1 MNKEQLIEKAIKE
14 TLVIENHESIHI
26 AVKRIIDSLNTRTES
41 KPIQVSEPVN
51 IEGEYWDA
59 KQVIENPKDYHKQT
73 VYDAGNF
80 IRGYE
85 LALSQQPEVSQEYF
99 DKMYSIL
106 DDSEGWKPMNKEK
119 LKQDIRNLLKELQV
133 PESLLDY
140 GTDEFNEV
148 IENGY
153 NDNTRTESRPIQVSD
168 AMIEKQFPLYQ
179 EQRIK
184 QTGGH
189 YEVIPSINY
198 LNQAKQTG
206 AKWALSQ
213 QSEVSQEYFDKI
225 HSILDDS
232 EGWVSVDDRLP
243 EINKPVLI
251 FAKYGKQATARRT
264 GELWI
269 DLMRTQHSYGSITHW
284 QHYLTHLK
292 NKIMA
297 QITTIYEYPPIPIR
311 DYDWSA
317 IRKDYEGGDLIGHGR
332 TAQDAIE
339 DLINQE
345 ENK

>member
-1 MNKEQLIEKAIKE
+1 MNKLQLIKKYLGMIMIDYPENDKIYLDLDQLIEE
-14 TLVIENHESIHI
+14 VLQ
-26 AVKRIIDSLNTRTES
+26 NTRTES

-51 IEGEYWDA
+51 TEGEYWDA

-85 LALSQQPEVSQEYF
+85 LALSQQP
-99 DKMYSIL
+99 
-106 DDSEGWKPMNKEK
+106 
-119 LKQDIRNLLKELQV
+119 
-133 PESLLDY
+133 
-140 GTDEFNEV
+140 
-148 IENGY
+148 
-153 NDNTRTESRPIQVSD
+153 
-168 AMIEKQFPLYQ
+168 
-179 EQRIK
+179 
-184 QTGGH
+184 
-189 YEVIPSINY
+189 
-198 LNQAKQTG
+198 
-206 AKWALSQ
+206 
-213 QSEVSQEYFDKI
+213 EVSQEYFDKI